1 MVGVVVVVAIVVV
14 GGALA
19 VAAAAAAAAAADAAA
34 VSVSGLLLLMLCRFL
49 CRHGNRKGPTRGAI
63 VAALDAVGKKEQS
76 SHVASD
82 LDTAVAAVWVEGQ
95 LKLPAREMGS
105 RHPDSLLP
113 PCLPY
118 LAAMG
123 LAFCISPS
131 P

>member
-19 VAAAAAAAAAADAAA
+19 AAAVADAAAA
-34 VSVSGLLLLMLCRFL
+34 VSVSGLLLLMLCQFM

-105 RHPDSLLP
+105 RHPGSILP